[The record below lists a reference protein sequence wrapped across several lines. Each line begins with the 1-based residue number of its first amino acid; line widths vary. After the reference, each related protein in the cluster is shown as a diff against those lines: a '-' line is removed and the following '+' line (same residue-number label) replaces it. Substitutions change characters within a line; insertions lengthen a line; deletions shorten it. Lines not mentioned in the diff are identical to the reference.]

1 MQNVKSSL
9 YNTCNNEN
17 NKKSPAYLCL
27 NGVTPALGVQG
38 FHSHLYVI
46 VWLFFHT
53 VCINLEN
60 NNNQAES

>member
-1 MQNVKSSL
+1 MQNASHHYTIQV
-9 YNTCNNEN
+9 NNEN

-46 VWLFFHT
+46 V
-53 VCINLEN
+53 
-60 NNNQAES
+60 